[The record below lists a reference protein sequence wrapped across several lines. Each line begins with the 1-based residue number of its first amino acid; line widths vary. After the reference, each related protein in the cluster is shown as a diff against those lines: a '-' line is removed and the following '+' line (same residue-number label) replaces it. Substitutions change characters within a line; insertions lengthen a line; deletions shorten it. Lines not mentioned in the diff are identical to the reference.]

1 MTVKV
6 QFRLRITKGETIAV
20 GPGKVALLE
29 AIIDTGSITSAAKKM
44 GMSYRRAW
52 MLIDQVNRCM
62 KAPVV
67 TTSPG
72 GRDGG
77 GTNVTPTGLEL
88 IKRYRSIEREATAAT
103 GTDIRALTK
112 LLADD

>member
-1 MTVKV
+1 M
-6 QFRLRITKGETIAV
+6 

-29 AIIDTGSITSAAKKM
+29 AIIDTGSITAAAKKM

-88 IKRYRSIEREATAAT
+88 IKRYRSIEREATAVT
-103 GTDIRALTK
+103 GADIRALTK

>member
-1 MTVKV
+1 MTIKV

-29 AIIDTGSITSAAKKM
+29 AIINTGSITAAAKEM

-52 MLIDQVNRCM
+52 MLVDAMNRCM
-62 KAPVV
+62 KEPVV
-67 TTSPG
+67 ATSPG

-77 GTNVTPTGLEL
+77 GTAVTPTGLEL
-88 IKRYRSIEREATAAT
+88 IKRYRSIEREAMAAT

-112 LLADD
+112 LLSDD